1 MAMEVAGK
9 IITIEK
15 VTKVDF
21 LVVCNAG
28 SIKEVTNLLQAHAD
42 IMQVTE
48 TDATENYEDQV

>member
-1 MAMEVAGK
+1 MEVAGK